1 MSSNSTHNNPHDSTS
16 SAIRSSIDNHDA
28 EDEEERGTQ
37 HEGDEEEDRVGSND
51 GDDYDPDSDN
61 DEMPPLEGDEENETD
76 DDDTAGSEEDVRV
89 TAVRRRLLTRYGF
102 LSNTER
108 SAFRSRMSDYRQEMN
123 LTVYEFMLHLYENPE
138 LIHRLI
144 RPRERNENEEK
155 DDD

>member
-16 SAIRSSIDNHDA
+16 SAISSSIDNHDA

-37 HEGDEEEDRVGSND
+37 HEGDKEDRVGSND
-51 GDDYDPDSDN
+51 GDDYDLDSDN
-61 DEMPPLEGDEENETD
+61 YEMPPLEGDEENETD

-102 LSNTER
+102 LSNTKR
-108 SAFRSRMSDYRQEMN
+108 STFRSRMSYYRQEMN

-144 RPRERNENEEK
+144 RPRE
-155 DDD
+155 

>member
-16 SAIRSSIDNHDA
+16 SAISSSIDN
-28 EDEEERGTQ
+28 EERGAQ
-37 HEGDEEEDRVGSND
+37 HQEEGDEEEDRVGND

-61 DEMPPLEGDEENETD
+61 DEMPSLEGDEENETD

-123 LTVYEFMLHLYENPE
+123 LTVYEFMLYLYENPE

-144 RPRERNENEEK
+144 RPRERIENEEK